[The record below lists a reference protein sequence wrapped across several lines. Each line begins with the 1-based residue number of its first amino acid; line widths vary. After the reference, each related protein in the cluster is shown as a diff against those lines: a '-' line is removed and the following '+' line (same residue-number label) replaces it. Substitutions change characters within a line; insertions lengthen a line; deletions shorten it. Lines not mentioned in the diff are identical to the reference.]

1 MFQIIELQGE
11 YEPWWFFDDWKEQI
25 SQFKTFETFEEALIE
40 YQQKFNCL
48 QSKYPNHR
56 TKKEYLSAFWDDEQN
71 RYCPECADD
80 IQLFHSVMLLKDCKP
95 I

>member
-48 QSKYPNHR
+48 QSEYPNHQ
-56 TKKEYLSAFWDDEQN
+56 TKKKYLSAFWDDEQN

-80 IQLFHSVMLLKDCKP
+80 IQFFHSVMLLKDYKP